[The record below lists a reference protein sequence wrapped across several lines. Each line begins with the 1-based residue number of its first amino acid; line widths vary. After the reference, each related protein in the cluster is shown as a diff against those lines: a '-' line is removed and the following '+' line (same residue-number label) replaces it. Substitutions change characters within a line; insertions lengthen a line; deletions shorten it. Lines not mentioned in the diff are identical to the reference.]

1 MVKTFRFAVCIGVV
15 LLGGPL
21 LAQQTP
27 PPKPCPP
34 EGFSGGFS
42 HGCPQKQFANPSD
55 ISAMMAALPDKP
67 FATPQSLR
75 HVLVLCRAVGWV
87 HTSIP
92 LAAKMIEY
100 LGDKTGAWMTDIT
113 YDSAMIT
120 PESLKHYDALF
131 LDSTTGEFLDDP
143 NDKAVSDLRR
153 QALLSFVKGGKG
165 LAGIHAATDS
175 YHTSGRPPSP
185 GAAPTAVTG
194 TWPEFNEMSGGFFK
208 FHWSYPTLIPVK
220 IDDPNSPLTSMFPAR
235 GYEIVD
241 ETYTFAQDSFSR
253 KRVHVLTSINYK
265 KMSAEDK
272 AKEPAD
278 TRRTDGD
285 YALSYI
291 QRIGNGRVFY
301 EAHGHDEKVYFSR
314 PFVSH
319 MLAGMQ
325 YALGDLKA
333 DDSPSEK

>member
-1 MVKTFRFAVCIGVV
+1 MVKTFRVAVCIGVV
-15 LLGGPL
+15 LLGGL
-21 LAQQTP
+21 LFAQQAP

-42 HGCPQKQFANPSD
+42 YGCLQKQFANPSD
-55 ISAMMAALPDKP
+55 ISAMMAALPDQP
-67 FATPQSLR
+67 FARPQSLR
-75 HVLVLCRAVGWV
+75 HVLVLCRAAGWV

-92 LAAKMIEY
+92 LAAKMVEY

-113 YDSAMIT
+113 YDSAGIT
-120 PESLKHYDALF
+120 PENLKHYDALF

-165 LAGIHAATDS
+165 LAGIHAATDT
-175 YHTSGRPPSP
+175 YHTSGRPPAP

-194 TWPEFNEMSGGFFK
+194 TWPEFNEMIGGFFK

-220 IDDPNSPLTSMFPAR
+220 IDDPNSPLTSMFPAG

-253 KRVHVLTSINYK
+253 RRVHVLTSINYK

-272 AKEPAD
+272 AKEPAA

-291 QRIGNGRVFY
+291 QHVGNGRVFY
-301 EAHGHDEKVYFSR
+301 EAHGHDERAYFSR
-314 PFVSH
+314 PFVAH
-319 MLAGMQ
+319 MLAGIQ